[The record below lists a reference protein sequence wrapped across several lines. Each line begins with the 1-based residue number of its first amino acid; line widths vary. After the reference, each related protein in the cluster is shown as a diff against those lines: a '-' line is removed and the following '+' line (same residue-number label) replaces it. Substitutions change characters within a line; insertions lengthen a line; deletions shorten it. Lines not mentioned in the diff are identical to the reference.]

1 MKFVAIEEIE
11 MTDSVI
17 KTKVYDESSTFSGIK
32 TNINLLEQAV
42 EQFEPYLISKV
53 LRTTFSLRKHWNAE
67 ILRKVIKNVYFQ
79 NEKIKNYLL
88 NIIEMES
95 NEMDL
100 NDFKEKDKEV
110 LPEVDAYIHLIIQL
124 YLLDMK
130 KYEKGAIFSQQL
142 IEKLKTFNRRSM
154 DKISAKIYFYYS
166 YFWELQDK
174 LSEIRPVILTA
185 QRTATLRHDNETTS
199 MTIILLLRN
208 YLHYNLYNQA
218 DRLVSKINF
227 PESSSNNLI
236 ARYLYYLG
244 KIRAIQL
251 DYTSAH
257 SHLVSAIRKAPQGA
271 AAAGFLQATHKLN
284 IIVDLLMGGIPERS
298 IFRQPMLEK
307 ALIPYLQ
314 IVQAVRKGDIT
325 LFTEAFNK
333 HGNKFRL
340 DKTSSLILRLRQ
352 NVLRTGIRM
361 MSISYSRI
369 SLRDIC
375 FKLHLDSEE
384 SAEYMVAKAIR
395 DGVIEANL
403 EHEKGYMQSK
413 EVLDIY
419 STHEPQIAFH
429 DRILFCLNLHA
440 SNIKAMRFPMNI
452 HKHEI
457 ENAESARKRIENQ
470 IVEAEEDDFLD

>member
-1 MKFVAIEEIE
+1 MI
-11 MTDSVI
+11 
-17 KTKVYDESSTFSGIK
+17 
-32 TNINLLEQAV
+32 
-42 EQFEPYLISKV
+42 
-53 LRTTFSLRKHWNAE
+53 
-67 ILRKVIKNVYFQ
+67 
-79 NEKIKNYLL
+79 
-88 NIIEMES
+88 
-95 NEMDL
+95 
-100 NDFKEKDKEV
+100 
-110 LPEVDAYIHLIIQL
+110 
-124 YLLDMK
+124 
-130 KYEKGAIFSQQL
+130 
-142 IEKLKTFNRRSM
+142 
-154 DKISAKIYFYYS
+154 
-166 YFWELQDK
+166 
-174 LSEIRPVILTA
+174 
-185 QRTATLRHDNETTS
+185 
-199 MTIILLLRN
+199 IILLLRN

-218 DRLVSKINF
+218 DRLVSKISF
-227 PESSSNNLI
+227 PEAATNNLI
-236 ARYLYYLG
+236 ARYFYYLG
-244 KIRAIQL
+244 RIRAIQL
-251 DYTSAH
+251 DYASAH
-257 SHLVSAIRKAPQGA
+257 SHLTNAIRKAPQGA
-271 AAAGFLQATHKLN
+271 KAAGFLQAAHKLN

-307 ALIPYLQ
+307 ALVPYLQ

-340 DKTSSLILRLRQ
+340 DGTSSLILRLRQ

-375 FKLHLDSEE
+375 LKLHLDSEE
-384 SAEYMVAKAIR
+384 SAEYMVAKSIR
-395 DGVIEANL
+395 DGVVEASL

-413 EVLDIY
+413 EVPDIY

-470 IVEAEEDDFLD
+470 IVEAEDDFLD

>member
-1 MKFVAIEEIE
+1 MGEATKG
-11 MTDSVI
+11 
-17 KTKVYDESSTFSGIK
+17 KVYDKMSTISGIK
-32 TNINLLEQAV
+32 SNIYLLEEAV
-42 EQFEPYLISKV
+42 EQYEPYLISKV
-53 LRTTFSLRKHWNAE
+53 LRGTFFLRKHLTGE
-67 ILRKVIKNVYFQ
+67 ILKEIIRNVYKGR
-79 NEKIKNYLL
+79 ERTRDYLL
-88 NIIEMES
+88 NVIKMETNEMES
-95 NEMDL
+95 SNIREKS
-100 NDFKEKDKEV
+100 KEISA
-110 LPEVDAYIHLIIQL
+110 EVDIYIHLIIQI
-124 YLLDMK
+124 YLLDIK
-130 KYEKGAIFSQQL
+130 EYEKGAIFSQEL
-142 IEKLKTFNRRSM
+142 VEKLQTVNRRSL

-166 YFWELQDK
+166 YFWEMQGK
-174 LSEIRPVILTA
+174 LSEIRPVILKV

-199 MTIILLLRN
+199 MIIILLLRN

-218 DRLVSKINF
+218 DRLVSKISF
-227 PESSSNNLI
+227 PETATNNLI

-244 KIRAIQL
+244 RIRAIQL

-257 SHLVSAIRKAPQGA
+257 SHLTNAIRKAPQGA
-271 AAAGFLQATHKLN
+271 KAAGFLQAAHKLN

-307 ALIPYLQ
+307 ALVPYLQ

-340 DKTSSLILRLRQ
+340 DGTSSLILRLRQ

-375 FKLHLDSEE
+375 LKLHLDSEE

-395 DGVIEANL
+395 DGVVEASL

-413 EVLDIY
+413 KIPDIY

-429 DRILFCLNLHA
+429 DRILFCLNLHS
-440 SNIKAMRFPMNI
+440 SNIKAMRFPINI

-470 IVEAEEDDFLD
+470 IVDAEDDFLD

>member
-1 MKFVAIEEIE
+1 
-11 MTDSVI
+11 MTDST
-17 KTKVYDESSTFSGIK
+17 KNKVYDESSTISEIK
-32 TNINLLEQAV
+32 SNIYLLEQAV
-42 EQFEPYLISKV
+42 EQYEPYLISKV
-53 LRTTFSLRKHWNAE
+53 LRTTFFLRKHLNGE
-67 ILRKVIKNVYFQ
+67 ILKETIRNIYKGK
-79 NEKIKNYLL
+79 EKTKDYLL
-88 NIIEMES
+88 NIIKMKT
-95 NEMDL
+95 NEMDS
-100 NDFKEKDKEV
+100 NNSREKNKEIA
-110 LPEVDAYIHLIIQL
+110 PEIDIYIHLIIQI
-124 YLLDMK
+124 YLLDTK
-130 KYEKGAIFSQQL
+130 EYEKGAIFSQEL
-142 IEKLKTFNRRSM
+142 VEKLQTVNRRSL
-154 DKISAKIYFYYS
+154 DRISAKIYFYYS
-166 YFWELQDK
+166 YFWEMQGK
-174 LSEIRPVILTA
+174 LSEIRPTILKA

-199 MTIILLLRN
+199 MIIILLLRN

-227 PESSSNNLI
+227 PEFATNNLI

-244 KIRAIQL
+244 RIRAIQL

-257 SHLVSAIRKAPQGA
+257 SHLTNAIRKAPQGA
-271 AAAGFLQATHKLN
+271 KAAGFLQAAHKLN

-307 ALIPYLQ
+307 ALVPYLQ

-325 LFTEAFNK
+325 LFTDAFNK

-340 DKTSSLILRLRQ
+340 DGTSSLILRLRQ

-375 FKLHLDSEE
+375 LKLHLDSEE
-384 SAEYMVAKAIR
+384 SAEYMVAKSIR
-395 DGVIEANL
+395 DGVVEASL

-413 EVLDIY
+413 EVPDIY

-470 IVEAEEDDFLD
+470 IVEAEDDFLD

>member
-1 MKFVAIEEIE
+1 MKSTTIEEVE
-11 MTDSVI
+11 MSDSLI
-17 KTKVYDESSTFSGIK
+17 KSKIYDESSILSEIK
-32 TNINLLEQAV
+32 YNIHLLEQAV

-53 LRTTFSLRKHWNAE
+53 LRTTLSLRKHWNVE
-67 ILRKVIKNVYFQ
+67 ILKKIIKSVYFQ
-79 NEKIKNYLL
+79 KEKTLNYLL
-88 NIIEMES
+88 NVIETEP
-95 NEMDL
+95 NNMDL
-100 NDFKEKDKEV
+100 VDFKEKDKDI
-110 LPEVDAYIHLIIQL
+110 LPEVDIYIHLIIQF
-124 YLLDMK
+124 YLLDTK
-130 KYEKGAIFSQQL
+130 EYEKGAIFSQQL

-154 DKISAKIYFYYS
+154 DKISAKVYFYYS
-166 YFWELQDK
+166 YFFEIQGK
-174 LSEIRPVILTA
+174 LSEIRPIILTT

-218 DRLVSKINF
+218 DRLVSKITF
-227 PESSSNNLI
+227 PESASNNLI
-236 ARYLYYLG
+236 VRYLYYLG
-244 KIRAIQL
+244 RIRAIQL

-257 SHLVSAIRKAPQGA
+257 SHLVGAIRKAPQGTT
-271 AAAGFLQATHKLN
+271 AAGFLQAAHKLN

-325 LFTEAFNK
+325 LFTDAFNK
-333 HGNKFRL
+333 HGNKFHL
-340 DKTSSLILRLRQ
+340 DGTSSLILRLHQ

-375 FKLHLDSEE
+375 LKLHLDSEE

-395 DGVIEANL
+395 DGVIEASL

-413 EVLDIY
+413 EILDIY

-440 SNIKAMRFPMNI
+440 SNIKAMRFPMNT
-452 HKHEI
+452 HKLEI
-457 ENAESARKRIENQ
+457 ENAEFARKRIENQ
-470 IVEAEEDDFLD
+470 IVEAEEDFLD

>member
-1 MKFVAIEEIE
+1 MKAPLTEEIE
-11 MTDSVI
+11 MTDSVKNKI
-17 KTKVYDESSTFSGIK
+17 YDDSSTLSEIK
-32 TNINLLEQAV
+32 SNIHLLEQAI

-53 LRTTFSLRKHWNAE
+53 LRTTFSLRKYWNAE
-67 ILRKVIKNVYFQ
+67 VLKEIIKNTYHQ
-79 NEKIKNYLL
+79 KEKTRNYLL
-88 NIIEMES
+88 SLIEKEPSDMET
-95 NEMDL
+95 
-100 NDFKEKDKEV
+100 NDFKEKSKNI
-110 LPEVDAYIHLIIQL
+110 LQEVDIYIHLIIQI
-124 YLLDMK
+124 YLLDIK
-130 KYEKGAIFSQQL
+130 EYEKGAIFSQKL
-142 IEKLKTFNRRSM
+142 VEKLQTYNRRSM

-166 YFWELQDK
+166 YFWEMQGK

-185 QRTATLRHDNETTS
+185 QRTATLRHDSETTA

-208 YLHYNLYNQA
+208 YLHYNLYSQA

-227 PESSSNNLI
+227 PESATNNLI

-244 KIRAIQL
+244 RIRAIQL

-257 SHLVSAIRKAPQGA
+257 SHLVGAIRKAPQGT
-271 AAAGFLQATHKLN
+271 AAAGFLQAAHKLN

-298 IFRQPMLEK
+298 IFRQPVLEK

-325 LFTEAFNK
+325 LFTDAFNK
-333 HGNKFRL
+333 HDNKFRL
-340 DKTSSLILRLRQ
+340 DGTSSLILRLRQ

-375 FKLHLDSEE
+375 LKLHLDSEE

-395 DGVIEANL
+395 DGVIEASL
-403 EHEKGYMQSK
+403 EHEKGYMQSN
-413 EVLDIY
+413 EIPDIY
-419 STHEPQIAFH
+419 STCEPQIAFH

-457 ENAESARKRIENQ
+457 ENAEFARKRIENQ
-470 IVEAEEDDFLD
+470 IVEAEEEDFLD